1 MGPVSPPF
9 KAALSH
15 LVRTWNTA
23 RGLKLYLLGASSD
36 WGDSLPR
43 ASGGGD
49 RLDAC
54 LKARILA
61 DSFFA

>member
-1 MGPVSPPF
+1 VGPVSPPV

-23 RGLKLYLLGASSD
+23 RSLKPYSLGASSN

-49 RLDAC
+49 GLDAC
-54 LKARILA
+54 PKARILA